1 MMGAVKGIAVSILSC
16 ILLSYFLIPL
26 ALPAQTSKEKLQKT
40 KRQLEE
46 EIRYTN
52 DLLEK
57 TQRSKQTSLNKLNI
71 LNQQIRSREK
81 LIETMNHELNE
92 VQMDIHV
99 ENVQID
105 QISRDLQKLKTDYA
119 RMIYHAYRTM
129 NSRSRL
135 AFILAAKDFNQAYQ
149 RLKYYQQY
157 TAYRRNQAERIL
169 RTQATLEGR
178 KKSLEQIKSEKV
190 ALIDAQE
197 REKQKLDREKKEK
210 AKTIKEL
217 NSKEK
222 QLLSTLRTKQ
232 QAAQR
237 LQREIEKLI
246 AAEIKASAR
255 KEATSADS
263 RDGLALTPSER
274 ELSTSFASNQGKLPW
289 PCERGFI
296 SGTFGEHAHPVLE
309 YVKVKNNGIDIMTE
323 RGSSVRAVF
332 NGKVSK
338 VMSFPNFNKVV
349 IIRHGEYLTVYSNL
363 TDVTV
368 KEGQEIKTRQTIG
381 RVFTSTEDQK
391 TELHFELWKGKT
403 LQNPELW
410 LASRY

>member
-1 MMGAVKGIAVSILSC
+1 MGAVKGIAVSILSC

>member
-1 MMGAVKGIAVSILSC
+1 MGAVKGIAVSILSC

-323 RGSSVRAVF
+323 LGSSVRAVF